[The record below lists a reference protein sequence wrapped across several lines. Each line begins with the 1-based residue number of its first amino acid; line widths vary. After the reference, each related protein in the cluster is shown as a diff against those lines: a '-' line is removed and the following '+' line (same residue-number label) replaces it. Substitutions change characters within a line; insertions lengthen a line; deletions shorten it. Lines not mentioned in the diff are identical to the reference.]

1 MIQKLLICKLLAKSN
16 IMIKKICLVFI
27 FILLSNISNASKKID
42 LQKQIQSFSW
52 NKRIVLFI
60 TKGKYIHFINE
71 VDDFFKKYRCENEI
85 RNLAYIK
92 IVGDKVNEY
101 IFPDKYK
108 NKYGIWLIGYDG
120 KVKGHSTDISLLK
133 KIHLLIDKMP
143 VRKREMID
151 SQEQNG
157 KCN

>member
-1 MIQKLLICKLLAKSN
+1 MIQKLLICKILAKRN

-71 VDDFFKKYRCENEI
+71 VDDFFKKNKCENEI
-85 RNLAYIK
+85 RNLEFIK
-92 IVGDKVNEY
+92 IVGDEVNDY

-120 KVKGHSTDISLLK
+120 QVKGHSTDISLLK
-133 KIHLLIDKMP
+133 KIHNLIDKMP
-143 VRKREMID
+143 IRKREMVD
-151 SQEQNG
+151 SQAQNV

>member
-1 MIQKLLICKLLAKSN
+1 
-16 IMIKKICLVFI
+16 MIKKICLLFI
-27 FILLSNISNASKKID
+27 FITLSSISNSSEKID

-60 TKGKYIHFINE
+60 TKGKYIHFISE
-71 VDDFFKKYRCENEI
+71 VDDFFKKYKCENEK
-85 RNLAYIK
+85 RNLEYIK
-92 IVGDKVNEY
+92 IVGDEVNKY

-120 KVKGHSTDISLLK
+120 QVKGHSIDISLLK
-133 KIHLLIDKMP
+133 KIHHLIDKMP

-151 SQEQNG
+151 SREKNG
-157 KCN
+157 RCN

>member
-1 MIQKLLICKLLAKSN
+1 MILG
-16 IMIKKICLVFI
+16 MIKKICLVFI
-27 FILLSNISNASKKID
+27 FIILSNISNASEKID
-42 LQKQIQSFSW
+42 LQKQIQSFLW

-71 VDDFFKKYRCENEI
+71 VDDFFKKYKCENEI
-85 RNLAYIK
+85 RNLEYVK
-92 IVGDKVNEY
+92 IVGDEVSNY

-120 KVKGHSTDISLLK
+120 QVKGHSTDISLLK
-133 KIHLLIDKMP
+133 KIHHLIDKMP
-143 VRKREMID
+143 IRKKEMID
-151 SQEQNG
+151 STEKNE

>member
-1 MIQKLLICKLLAKSN
+1 
-16 IMIKKICLVFI
+16 MIKKICLILVFI
-27 FILLSNISNASKKID
+27 VLSNVCYSSEKID
-42 LQKQIQSFSW
+42 LNKKIQSFSW

-85 RNLAYIK
+85 RNLEYIK
-92 IVGDKVNEY
+92 IVGNEVSNY
-101 IFPDKYK
+101 IYPDKYK

-120 KVKGHSTDISLLK
+120 QVKGHSSDISLLK
-133 KIHLLIDKMP
+133 KIHHLIDKMP
-143 VRKREMID
+143 IRKKEMID
-151 SQEQNG
+151 SPEQNE

>member
-1 MIQKLLICKLLAKSN
+1 MILG
-16 IMIKKICLVFI
+16 MIKKICLVFI
-27 FILLSNISNASKKID
+27 FTILPNISNSIEKID
-42 LQKQIQSFSW
+42 LQKQMQSYSW

-71 VDDFFKKYRCENEI
+71 VDDFFKKYKCENEI
-85 RNLAYIK
+85 RNLEFIK
-92 IVGDKVNEY
+92 IVGDEVNDY

-120 KVKGHSTDISLLK
+120 QVKGHSKDISLLK
-133 KIHLLIDKMP
+133 KIHNLIDKMP
-143 VRKREMID
+143 IRKREMVD
-151 SQEQNG
+151 SQAQNV

>member
-1 MIQKLLICKLLAKSN
+1 MILE
-16 IMIKKICLVFI
+16 MIKKICLLFI
-27 FILLSNISNASKKID
+27 FITLSSISNSSEKID

-71 VDDFFKKYRCENEI
+71 VDDFFKKNRCENEI
-85 RNLAYIK
+85 RNLEYIK
-92 IVGDKVNEY
+92 IVGDEVNKY
-101 IFPDKYK
+101 IFPDKYE

-120 KVKGHSTDISLLK
+120 QVKGHSTDISLLK
-133 KIHLLIDKMP
+133 KIHHLIDKMP
-143 VRKREMID
+143 IRKKEMID
-151 SQEQNG
+151 SPEQNG

>member
-1 MIQKLLICKLLAKSN
+1 MIQKLLICKLLAKRN
-16 IMIKKICLVFI
+16 IMIKKICFVFI

-85 RNLAYIK
+85 RNLEYIK
-92 IVGDKVNEY
+92 IVGDKVNKY
-101 IFPDKYK
+101 IFPDEYK
-108 NKYGIWLIGYDG
+108 NKYGIWLIGYDNQ
-120 KVKGHSTDISLLK
+120 VKGYSTDISLLK
-133 KIHLLIDKMP
+133 KIHHLIDKMP
-143 VRKREMID
+143 IRKREMID
-151 SQEQNG
+151 KPEYNR

>member
-1 MIQKLLICKLLAKSN
+1 MIQKLLICKILAKRN
-16 IMIKKICLVFI
+16 IMIKKIFLVFI

-71 VDDFFKKYRCENEI
+71 VDDFFKKNKCENEI
-85 RNLAYIK
+85 RNLEFIK
-92 IVGDKVNEY
+92 IVGDEVNDY

-120 KVKGHSTDISLLK
+120 QVKGHSTDISLLK
-133 KIHLLIDKMP
+133 KIHNLIDKMP
-143 VRKREMID
+143 IRKREMVD
-151 SQEQNG
+151 SQAQNV

>member
-1 MIQKLLICKLLAKSN
+1 MILE
-16 IMIKKICLVFI
+16 MIKKICLLFI
-27 FILLSNISNASKKID
+27 FITLSSISNSSEKID

-71 VDDFFKKYRCENEI
+71 VDDFFKKYKCENEI
-85 RNLAYIK
+85 RNLEYIK
-92 IVGDKVNEY
+92 IVGDEVNGY

-143 VRKREMID
+143 VRKREMTD
-151 SQEQNG
+151 SPEQNG

>member
-1 MIQKLLICKLLAKSN
+1 
-16 IMIKKICLVFI
+16 MIKKICLLFI
-27 FILLSNISNASKKID
+27 FITLSSISNSSEKID

-71 VDDFFKKYRCENEI
+71 VDDFFKKYKCENAI
-85 RNLAYIK
+85 WNLEYVK
-92 IVGDKVNEY
+92 IVGDEVKNY

-120 KVKGHSTDISLLK
+120 QVKGHSTDISLLK
-133 KIHLLIDKMP
+133 KIHYLIDKMP
-143 VRKREMID
+143 IRKKEMID
-151 SQEQNG
+151 SPEQNG

>member
-1 MIQKLLICKLLAKSN
+1 MILG
-16 IMIKKICLVFI
+16 MIKKIYLLFI
-27 FILLSNISNASKKID
+27 FLILPNISNSSEKIN
-42 LQKQIQSFSW
+42 LQKHIQLYSW

-71 VDDFFKKYRCENEI
+71 VDGFFKKYKCENEI
-85 RNLAYIK
+85 RNLKYIK
-92 IVGDKVNEY
+92 IVGDEVNEY

-120 KVKGHSTDISLLK
+120 QVKGHSTDISLLK
-133 KIHLLIDKMP
+133 KIHHLIDQMP
-143 VRKREMID
+143 IRKREMID
-151 SQEQNG
+151 SPKQNR

>member
-1 MIQKLLICKLLAKSN
+1 
-16 IMIKKICLVFI
+16 MIKKICLVFI

-71 VDDFFKKYRCENEI
+71 VDDFFKKYKCENEI
-85 RNLAYIK
+85 RNLEFIK
-92 IVGDKVNEY
+92 IVGDEVNDY

-120 KVKGHSTDISLLK
+120 QVKGHSTDISLLK
-133 KIHLLIDKMP
+133 KIHNLIDKMP
-143 VRKREMID
+143 IRKREMVD
-151 SQEQNG
+151 SQAQNV

>member
-1 MIQKLLICKLLAKSN
+1 MILE
-16 IMIKKICLVFI
+16 MIKKVCLLFI
-27 FILLSNISNASKKID
+27 FLILPNISYSSEKID

-71 VDDFFKKYRCENEI
+71 VDDFFKKNSCENEI
-85 RNLAYIK
+85 RNLEYIK
-92 IVGDKVNEY
+92 IVGYEVSNY

-120 KVKGHSTDISLLK
+120 QVKGHSTNISLLK
-133 KIHLLIDKMP
+133 KIHHLIDKMP
-143 VRKREMID
+143 IRKKEMID
-151 SQEQNG
+151 SPEQNG

>member
-1 MIQKLLICKLLAKSN
+1 
-16 IMIKKICLVFI
+16 MIKKIFLL
-27 FILLSNISNASKKID
+27 FILIILSSISNSNEKID

-85 RNLAYIK
+85 RNLEYIK

-120 KVKGHSTDISLLK
+120 QVKGHSTDISLLK
-133 KIHLLIDKMP
+133 KIHHLIDEMP
-143 VRKREMID
+143 IRKREMID
-151 SQEQNG
+151 SPEKNG
-157 KCN
+157 RCN